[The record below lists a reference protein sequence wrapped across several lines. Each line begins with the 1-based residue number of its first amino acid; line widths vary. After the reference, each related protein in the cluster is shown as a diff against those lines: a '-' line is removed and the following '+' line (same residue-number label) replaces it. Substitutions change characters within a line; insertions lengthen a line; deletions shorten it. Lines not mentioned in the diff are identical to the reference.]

1 VDFFLLEA
9 FFILELVVLLLGFG
23 FLVEEVGVDLVG
35 EGELYDL
42 GEGLKV
48 FKVVTEGRDFLS

>member
-1 VDFFLLEA
+1 MDFFLLEA

-23 FLVEEVGVDLVG
+23 FLVEEVCIDLVG

-48 FKVVTEGRDFLS
+48 FEVVTEGSDFLS